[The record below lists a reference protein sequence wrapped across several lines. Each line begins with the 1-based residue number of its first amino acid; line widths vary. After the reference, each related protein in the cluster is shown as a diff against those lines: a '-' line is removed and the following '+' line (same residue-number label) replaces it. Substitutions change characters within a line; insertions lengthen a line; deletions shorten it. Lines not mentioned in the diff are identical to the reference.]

1 MDNVATLQQMNS
13 VWKIVLDGEMT
24 NEKIG
29 LRQFVER
36 TIANTGCLTSD
47 EANTIIENNTTQTL
61 KGDK

>member
-13 VWKIVLDGEMT
+13 VWSILLDGEIT
-24 NEKIG
+24 NEKNR

-47 EANTIIENNTTQTL
+47 EANTIIENNN
-61 KGDK
+61 